1 MSFYTEPTGYQKTI
15 VSDLQGAWEN
25 LREAVAENPGFK
37 DWDRLLFHID
47 EAMSWESVRDLDRMK
62 AALTM
67 IRNIAAQADIP
78 DEPAYWIQQV
88 SSILDKV
95 LEKIRKGERL

>member
-15 VSDLQGAWEN
+15 VSDLQGAWGN
-25 LREAVAENPGFK
+25 LREAVAENPGFEN
-37 DWDRLLFHID
+37 WDRLLFHID
-47 EAMSWESVRDLDRMK
+47 DAMSWESVRDLDRMK

-67 IRNIAAQADIP
+67 IRNIAAQTDIP

-95 LEKIRKGERL
+95 LEKIRGGERL

>member
-25 LREAVAENPGFK
+25 LREAIAENPGFK

>member
-1 MSFYTEPTGYQKTI
+1 MSFYTEPTGCQKTI
-15 VSDLQGAWEN
+15 VSDLQGAWGN

>member
-1 MSFYTEPTGYQKTI
+1 MSFYTESTGYQKTI
-15 VSDLQGAWEN
+15 ISDLQGAWEN
-25 LREAVAENPGFK
+25 LREAVAENPGFE
-37 DWDRLLFHID
+37 DWDRLLFHVD
-47 EAMSWESVRDLDRMK
+47 DAMSWESVRDLDRMK
-62 AALTM
+62 ATLTV

-95 LEKIRKGERL
+95 LEKIRGGERL

>member
-15 VSDLQGAWEN
+15 VSDLQGAWGN

-47 EAMSWESVRDLDRMK
+47 EAMSWENVRDLDRMK

>member
-25 LREAVAENPGFK
+25 LREAIAGNPGFK

-67 IRNIAAQADIP
+67 IRNIAAQTDIP
-78 DEPAYWIQQV
+78 DEPAQWIQQV

-95 LEKIRKGERL
+95 LEKIRGGERL

>member
-1 MSFYTEPTGYQKTI
+1 MSFYKEPTGYQKTI

-47 EAMSWESVRDLDRMK
+47 DAMSWESVRDLDRMK
-62 AALTM
+62 ATFTV
-67 IRNIAAQADIP
+67 IRNIAAQTDIP
-78 DEPAYWIQQV
+78 DEPADWIQQV

-95 LEKIRKGERL
+95 LEKIRGGERL

>member
-1 MSFYTEPTGYQKTI
+1 
-15 VSDLQGAWEN
+15 
-25 LREAVAENPGFK
+25 
-37 DWDRLLFHID
+37 
-47 EAMSWESVRDLDRMK
+47 MK

-95 LEKIRKGERL
+95 LEKIRGGERL

>member
-1 MSFYTEPTGYQKTI
+1 MSFYTESTGYQKTI
-15 VSDLQGAWEN
+15 ISDLQGAWEN

-47 EAMSWESVRDLDRMK
+47 DAMSWESVRDLDRMK
-62 AALTM
+62 AALAV
-67 IRNIAAQADIP
+67 IRNIAARTDIP
-78 DEPAYWIQQV
+78 GEPAHWIQQV

-95 LEKIRKGERL
+95 LEKIRGGERL

>member
-15 VSDLQGAWEN
+15 ISDLQGAWQN
-25 LREAVAENPGFK
+25 LREVVVENAGFE
-37 DWDRLLFHID
+37 DWDRILFHVD

-62 AALTM
+62 STLTV
-67 IRNIAAQADIP
+67 IRNIAAQTEIP
-78 DEPAYWIQQV
+78 DEPAHWIQEV

-95 LEKIRKGERL
+95 LEKIRNGQRL

>member
-1 MSFYTEPTGYQKTI
+1 MSFNTEPTGYEKTI
-15 VSDLQGAWEN
+15 MSDLQGAWEN
-25 LREAVAENPGFK
+25 LREAVAENPGFR

-95 LEKIRKGERL
+95 LEKIRGGERL

>member
-25 LREAVAENPGFK
+25 LREAVVENPGFK
-37 DWDRLLFHID
+37 DWDRLLFHVD

-62 AALTM
+62 ATLTV
-67 IRNIAAQADIP
+67 IRNLAAQTDISE
-78 DEPAYWIQQV
+78 EPAQWIQQV

-95 LEKIRKGERL
+95 LEKIRGGERM

>member
-15 VSDLQGAWEN
+15 ISDLQGAWGN
-25 LREAVAENPGFK
+25 LREAVAENPGFEN
-37 DWDRLLFHID
+37 WDRLLFHID
-47 EAMSWESVRDLDRMK
+47 DAMSWESVRDLDRMK
-62 AALTM
+62 AALTV

-78 DEPAYWIQQV
+78 GEPAYWIQQV

-95 LEKIRKGERL
+95 LEKIRNGERL

>member
-15 VSDLQGAWEN
+15 VSDLQGAWGN
-25 LREAVAENPGFK
+25 LREAITENPGFK

-47 EAMSWESVRDLDRMK
+47 EAMSWENVRDLDRMK

-95 LEKIRKGERL
+95 LEKIRGGERL

>member
-25 LREAVAENPGFK
+25 LREAVAENPGFES
-37 DWDRLLFHID
+37 WDRLLFHID
-47 EAMSWESVRDLDRMK
+47 DAMSWESVRDLDRMK
-62 AALTM
+62 AALTV
-67 IRNIAAQADIP
+67 IRNIAAQTDIP

-95 LEKIRKGERL
+95 LEKIRGGERL

>member
-47 EAMSWESVRDLDRMK
+47 DAMSWESVRDLDRMK
-62 AALTM
+62 ATFTV
-67 IRNIAAQADIP
+67 IRNIAAQTDIP
-78 DEPAYWIQQV
+78 DEPADWIQQV

-95 LEKIRKGERL
+95 LEKIRGGERL

>member
-95 LEKIRKGERL
+95 LEKIRGGERL

>member
-1 MSFYTEPTGYQKTI
+1 M
-15 VSDLQGAWEN
+15 QGAWGN
-25 LREAVAENPGFK
+25 LRQAVAENPGFK

>member
-15 VSDLQGAWEN
+15 VSDLQGAWGN

-47 EAMSWESVRDLDRMK
+47 EAMSWDSVRDLDRMK
-62 AALTM
+62 ATLTV
-67 IRNIAAQADIP
+67 IRNIAAQTDIP
-78 DEPAYWIQQV
+78 DEPAQWIQQV
-88 SSILDKV
+88 SSILDKG
-95 LEKIRKGERL
+95 LSKIRDGERL

>member
-25 LREAVAENPGFK
+25 LREAVAEDPGFEN
-37 DWDRLLFHID
+37 WERLLFHID

-62 AALTM
+62 ATLTV

-78 DEPAYWIQQV
+78 DEPAHWIQQV

-95 LEKIRKGERL
+95 LSKIGDGERL